1 MCFPSRSELSI
12 NDRSRVMTYLYLAIA
27 ASVLALTAWNL
38 WTEKDWRKQATA
50 AMVAIPLLLRV
61 LLIK

>member
-1 MCFPSRSELSI
+1 MKI
-12 NDRSRVMTYLYLAIA
+12 IYLTIA
-27 ASVLALTAWNL
+27 AGVLVLTAWNL

-50 AMVAIPLLLRV
+50 AMVAVPLLLRV

>member
-1 MCFPSRSELSI
+1 VKI
-12 NDRSRVMTYLYLAIA
+12 VYLIIA
-27 ASVLALTAWNL
+27 TAVLVLTVWNL

-50 AMVAIPLLLRV
+50 AMVAVPLLLRV

>member
-1 MCFPSRSELSI
+1 MLY
-12 NDRSRVMTYLYLAIA
+12 VYLAIA
-27 ASVLALTAWNL
+27 AAVLALTAWNL

-50 AMVAIPLLLRV
+50 AMVAVPLLLRV

>member
-1 MCFPSRSELSI
+1 MRI
-12 NDRSRVMTYLYLAIA
+12 IYLAIA
-27 ASVLALTAWNL
+27 ASVLVLTVWNL

-61 LLIK
+61 FLIK

>member
-1 MCFPSRSELSI
+1 MKI
-12 NDRSRVMTYLYLAIA
+12 VYLTIA
-27 ASVLALTAWNL
+27 AAILALAVWNL